1 MQAEKIDF
9 KSKIKKKYNFQD
21 RDAFGFCYL
30 MLLLPV
36 ITLLVFW
43 LYINLDSIL
52 IAFKDANGKITFD
65 NFKMVWQGFVDKDI
79 YGWSLKDTLGR
90 TVLMWF
96 LISVVG
102 LVPSMFSSYVLYRK
116 IPGAFVFRLVF
127 VIPMV
132 LSGLIWTMVMK
143 YLVGL
148 DGPVMSL
155 LSALGVNLPEEVF
168 YNGLLGCSQTAFATI
183 VIITLVPTFI
193 GFNIVTTGAFTRIP
207 TDLFE
212 VGKIE
217 GIGFIKEFF
226 KIAVPLIWPTL
237 VITVISSLSGIF
249 SYEGGVFLY
258 TMGTYDTQTMGFYL
272 YYLVFLIAGNADAQ
286 TPFYGYASAVGLT
299 LTLMTIPIVLFGKIV
314 LERAVETVE
323 Y

>member
-79 YGWSLKDTLGR
+79 YGWSLKATLGR

-143 YLVGL
+143 YLG
-148 DGPVMSL
+148 
-155 LSALGVNLPEEVF
+155 
-168 YNGLLGCSQTAFATI
+168 
-183 VIITLVPTFI
+183 
-193 GFNIVTTGAFTRIP
+193 R
-207 TDLFE
+207 
-212 VGKIE
+212 
-217 GIGFIKEFF
+217 
-226 KIAVPLIWPTL
+226 W
-237 VITVISSLSGIF
+237 
-249 SYEGGVFLY
+249 
-258 TMGTYDTQTMGFYL
+258 
-272 YYLVFLIAGNADAQ
+272 
-286 TPFYGYASAVGLT
+286 
-299 LTLMTIPIVLFGKIV
+299 
-314 LERAVETVE
+314 
-323 Y
+323 